1 MVKILVKNA
10 SDISRFDYFCILKQ
24 RGKAIFSLKTSQQR
38 KQVKAHFQL
47 SMFSNPLL
55 RTSTNHVVTEAVV
68 VCKHGESPLGPIG
81 GDAEMNL

>member
-1 MVKILVKNA
+1 MLQKFHDLT
-10 SDISRFDYFCILKQ
+10 FLYFETKSEGNFFHLK
-24 RGKAIFSLKTSQQR
+24 RLNKCER